1 MTPIV
6 DLSAILLYLSAAS
19 AAVVPR
25 QDSANAT
32 TFDVTSGDKAKVK
45 DAAPVAIS
53 IEFFAFPE
61 YVQVLGNTAQCL
73 KNLGDAAGAATRIR
87 IGGTTQDRAT
97 YDPSSTAAVTY
108 SVDDPADAPA
118 NLTYGPAF
126 FELASHLSGP
136 ATIGLNRRLNDISNT
151 IAAAQEAVERM
162 DNLFAIELGNEPD
175 LYTDDDPI
183 ANHQTWSPSLDAQI
197 QVDWQRQI
205 ATALHRT
212 SIIQA
217 GVFLQPPAFSI
228 AELGPLEQAAGSLGY
243 VRSWADH
250 AYPQSACGGATTDL
264 ESLQNHSGIVKFV
277 GTFRGEVDA
286 AEEVGEGRPL
296 VFGETNSATCGGGG
310 ISGTYGAGLWIVDY
324 VLQSVK
330 LGYERLY
337 FHHEGTIGNSPYS
350 WWGRDQVFSP
360 YYGAIFAA
368 SALNDAA
375 YMTQLDAST
384 SHLAIYTF
392 HASNDTL
399 LRAVILNTQYY
410 PNTTTAASRPSE
422 TVVLTGLEDGESGEG
437 KGKVKGK
444 RLTARWSG
452 LEVAYGESPTFGGQR
467 FNGESCEA
475 EGEEVWEEMDVAGG
489 EVTIEVAASEA
500 VLVYF

>member
-1 MTPIV
+1 MFPIV
-6 DLSAILLYLSAAS
+6 SLPAILLYLSAAS

-53 IEFFAFPE
+53 IEFFTFPE

-97 YDPSSTAAVTY
+97 YDPSSTSAVTY

-126 FELASHLSGP
+126 FELASQLSGP
-136 ATIGLNRRLNDISNT
+136 TTIGLNRRLNDINNT
-151 IAAAQEAVERM
+151 IAAAQEAVEQM
-162 DNLFAIELGNEPD
+162 ENLFAIELGNEPD

-183 ANHQTWSPSLDAQI
+183 ANNQTWSPSLDAQI
-197 QVDWQRQI
+197 QVDWQSQI
-205 ATALHRT
+205 STTLNKTA
-212 SIIQA
+212 IIQA
-217 GVFLQPPAFSI
+217 GVFLQPPTFSI
-228 AELGPLEQAAGSLGY
+228 AELGPLEQSSGSLEY

-250 AYPQSACGGATTDL
+250 AYPQSACGDSTTDL
-264 ESLQNHSGIVKFV
+264 ESLQNHSSIVEFV
-277 GTFRGEVDA
+277 MTFQGEVDA
-286 AEEVGEGRPL
+286 ADELGEERPL

-310 ISGTYGAGLWIVDY
+310 ISATYGAGLWIVDY

-330 LGYERLY
+330 LGYERLH
-337 FHHEGTIGNSPYS
+337 FHHGTIGNSPYS

-375 YMTQLDAST
+375 YITQLDSST

-392 HASNDTL
+392 HSSNDAL

-410 PNTTTAASRPSE
+410 PNTTTSARPSE
-422 TVVLTGLEDGESGEG
+422 NVVLTGLEDGESG
-437 KGKVKGK
+437 KVKGK
-444 RLTARWSG
+444 RLTATWSTSQV
-452 LEVAYGESPTFGGQR
+452 EFGESPTFGGQS

-489 EVTIEVAASEA
+489 EVKIEVAASEA